1 MTRCNLFLFVSFG
14 FMVFGLLFLFFV
26 VKMFFHFCGWKMF
39 KMEFMILYLA
49 EIAMAALL
57 LLAVYVLVWLVSTV
71 TVWIGMIL
79 KKGGK
84 RHGESG

>member
-1 MTRCNLFLFVSFG
+1 MFKVE
-14 FMVFGLLFLFFV
+14 FMV
-26 VKMFFHFCGWKMF
+26 
-39 KMEFMILYLA
+39 LYLA
-49 EIAMAALL
+49 ETAMAALL
-57 LLAVYVLVWLVSTV
+57 LLAAHFLVWLVSTV

>member
-1 MTRCNLFLFVSFG
+1 
-14 FMVFGLLFLFFV
+14 
-26 VKMFFHFCGWKMF
+26 MF

-57 LLAVYVLVWLVSTV
+57 LLAVSLLVWLVGMVSGR
-71 TVWIGMIL
+71 IGRIL

-84 RHGESG
+84 RHGKCE